1 MEPIGI
7 VQDVP
12 ASERVKAFHLRKPS
26 DENSYHYSESGPID
40 KMPLSWNDSW
50 TGKQALSP

>member
-12 ASERVKAFHLRKPS
+12 ASGRAEAFHLRQPT
-26 DENSYHYSESGPID
+26 DENSYHYPESGPID
-40 KMPLSWNDSW
+40 KMPLSSNDS
-50 TGKQALSP
+50 